1 MSHSQS
7 RMGSLMESLVNVVV
21 GFGVNFM
28 ANLTILPLLG
38 FGTLTWQTNLLIGL
52 IFTSISVVRS
62 YALRR
67 WFDGPLRSAI
77 NRHFP
82 A

>member
-1 MSHSQS
+1 MSHAQS
-7 RMGSLMESLVNVVV
+7 RLGSLVESLVNVVI

-38 FGTLTWQTNLLIGL
+38 FSTLTWQTNLLIGG
-52 IFTSISVVRS
+52 IFTAISVVRS
-62 YALRR
+62 YVIRR
-67 WFDGPLRSAI
+67 WFDGPIRGLIQRA
-77 NRHFP
+77 FP